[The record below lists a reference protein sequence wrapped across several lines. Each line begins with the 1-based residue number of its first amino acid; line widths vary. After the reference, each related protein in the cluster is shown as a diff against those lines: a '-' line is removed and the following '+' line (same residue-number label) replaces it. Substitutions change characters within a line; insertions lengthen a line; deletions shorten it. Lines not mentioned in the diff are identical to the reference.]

1 VKALDVISLP
11 FENTISR
18 KDKQNIEYRVS
29 DSPKPAIKTS
39 NAEAWVKWIELD
51 VPANL
56 RSEIASTKA
65 AEQSQAL
72 VILFP
77 RRNIQGGNP
86 GVDFQSL
93 KCLAQAATRVAINL
107 IEEKPKPAS
116 KATFRPTTCQSTEAL
131 LKNLPR
137 RE

>member
-1 VKALDVISLP
+1 MKALDVISLP

-65 AEQSQAL
+65 AEQSQTL
-72 VILFP
+72 VIYFP
-77 RRNIQGGNP
+77 GEI
-86 GVDFQSL
+86 
-93 KCLAQAATRVAINL
+93 
-107 IEEKPKPAS
+107 S
-116 KATFRPTTCQSTEAL
+116 KMGILESTFRF
-131 LKNLPR
+131 
-137 RE
+137 